1 MDTEDPGQRTQPTPP
16 RTSVAPL
23 NHVVYFLTVEV
34 EGNMPAG
41 RRREK
46 GMRYRVVLTTDE
58 DGVYAAE
65 CPSLPG
71 CISQGA
77 TRELALQNVQ
87 EAMTGYLESLKKHG
101 DPIPPSIGE
110 EIVEVNV

>member
-1 MDTEDPGQRTQPTPP
+1 M
-16 RTSVAPL
+16 L
-23 NHVVYFLTVEV
+23 
-34 EGNMPAG
+34 G
-41 RRREK
+41 RGASERR
-46 GMRYRVVLTTDE
+46 MRYRVLISVDE
-58 DGVYAAE
+58 DGIYAAE

-77 TRELALQNVQ
+77 TREMALQNIQ
-87 EAMTGYLESLKKHG
+87 DAIKGYLESLKKHG